1 MSDDLVAI
9 SELLTPNNTPLEVL
23 QIFVN
28 NNNFVSNV
36 AVALQII
43 LTMYWS
49 HQVNEV
55 FPN

>member
-36 AVALQII
+36 AVAFQII